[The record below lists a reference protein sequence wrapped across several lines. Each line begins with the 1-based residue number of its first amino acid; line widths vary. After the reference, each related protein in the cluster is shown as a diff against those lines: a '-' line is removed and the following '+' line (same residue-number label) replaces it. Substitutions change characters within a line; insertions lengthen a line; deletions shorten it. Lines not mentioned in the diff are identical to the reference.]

1 MKKCDY
7 CGEEFEEYDL
17 ERRMFAKGRV
27 KYICYKCRSK
37 GEDEQRKHKVA
48 EMERKKLIGEK

>member
-7 CGEEFEEYDL
+7 CGEDYEEYDL

-27 KYICYKCRSK
+27 KYICYKCK
-37 GEDEQRKHKVA
+37 AHGENEVKKLKVA
-48 EMERKKLIGEK
+48 GMEKHGLIGDR